1 MFGFSLTKLVFTVVI
16 VFVVWN
22 AFKYF
27 TRVQDQRAQRSRVK
41 GQSQGGG
48 SKKQDAKPSSPAQ
61 HAQQG
66 GAEDMVECKVCSAYV
81 TRGAKSCGRDDCP
94 FTG

>member
-1 MFGFSLTKLVFTVVI
+1 MFGFSLTKLVFTAVI

-27 TRVQDQRAQRSRVK
+27 NRVQDQRADRSRVK
-41 GQSQGGG
+41 GQGGG
-48 SKKQDAKPSSPAQ
+48 AKPSPAPKAAAPQ
-61 HAQQG
+61 DG
-66 GAEDMVECKVCSAYV
+66 VEDMVECKVCGAYV

-94 FTG
+94 FSG

>member
-1 MFGFSLTKLVFTVVI
+1 MFGFSLTKLVFTAVI

-27 TRVQDQRAQRSRVK
+27 TRVQDERADRSRVK
-41 GQSQGGG
+41 GQGGG
-48 SKKQDAKPSSPAQ
+48 AKSSPAPKSAAPQ
-61 HAQQG
+61 DG
-66 GAEDMVECKVCSAYV
+66 VEDMVECKVCGAYV

-94 FTG
+94 FSG

>member
-1 MFGFSLTKLVFTVVI
+1 MFGFSLTKLVFTAVI

-27 TRVQDQRAQRSRVK
+27 TRVQDQRAERSRVK
-41 GQSQGGG
+41 GQGGGQGGG
-48 SKKQDAKPSSPAQ
+48 GKPSSAPKSSATPTS
-61 HAQQG
+61 G
-66 GAEDMVECKVCSAYV
+66 GAEDMIECKVCNAYV

-94 FTG
+94 FSG

>member
-27 TRVQDQRAQRSRVK
+27 TRVQDQRADRSRVK
-41 GQSQGGG
+41 GQGGG
-48 SKKQDAKPSSPAQ
+48 AKSSSAPKSSA
-61 HAQQG
+61 APQQG
-66 GAEDMVECKVCSAYV
+66 GAEDMIECKVCNAYV

-94 FTG
+94 FSG